1 MILRRLQVLC
11 RLDHDFYLFFGF
23 LIFHF
28 FIILFS
34 LFFIFPPFS
43 SYDFER
49 DIARII
55 KEQEFVTKRM
65 KEFEDGFA
73 SSQSPKKP
81 EAKVGFAAIQEMARL
96 QEAED
101 QGDLLKGIV
110 IWFIRREGI
119 EPIKRVPSLFSNTLF
134 IT

>member
-11 RLDHDFYLFFGF
+11 RLDYFYFLVSWFLDFIPLVLF
-23 LIFHF
+23 L
-28 FIILFS
+28 
-34 LFFIFPPFS
+34 FPPFS

-96 QEAED
+96 QESED
-101 QGDLLKGIV
+101 QGDLLKGID
-110 IWFIRREGI
+110 IWFVRREGI
-119 EPIKRVPSLFSNTLF
+119 EPIKRVPSLFSF
-134 IT
+134 Q

>member
-1 MILRRLQVLC
+1 M
-11 RLDHDFYLFFGF
+11 
-23 LIFHF
+23 
-28 FIILFS
+28 FS
-34 LFFIFPPFS
+34 LFPPFS

-96 QEAED
+96 QGAED
-101 QGDLLKGIV
+101 QGDLLKSIV
-110 IWFIRREGI
+110 MWFIRSEGI
-119 EPIKRVPSLFSNTLF
+119 EPIKRISSLFSF
-134 IT
+134 Q

>member
-1 MILRRLQVLC
+1 M
-11 RLDHDFYLFFGF
+11 
-23 LIFHF
+23 
-28 FIILFS
+28 FS
-34 LFFIFPPFS
+34 LFFFIFPPFS

-65 KEFEDGFA
+65 KEFEEGFA

-101 QGDLLKGIV
+101 QGNLLKGIV
-110 IWFIRREGI
+110 VCFIRRDGI
-119 EPIKRVPSLFSNTLF
+119 EPFKRVSPLFSF
-134 IT
+134 Q

>member
-1 MILRRLQVLC
+1 
-11 RLDHDFYLFFGF
+11 
-23 LIFHF
+23 
-28 FIILFS
+28 
-34 LFFIFPPFS
+34 
-43 SYDFER
+43 
-49 DIARII
+49 
-55 KEQEFVTKRM
+55 M

-119 EPIKRVPSLFSNTLF
+119 EPIKRVPSLFGNTLF

>member
-1 MILRRLQVLC
+1 
-11 RLDHDFYLFFGF
+11 
-23 LIFHF
+23 
-28 FIILFS
+28 
-34 LFFIFPPFS
+34 
-43 SYDFER
+43 
-49 DIARII
+49 
-55 KEQEFVTKRM
+55 M

-110 IWFIRREGI
+110 IWFITRKRI
-119 EPIKRVPSLFSNTLF
+119 EPMKRVK
-134 IT
+134 

>member
-1 MILRRLQVLC
+1 
-11 RLDHDFYLFFGF
+11 
-23 LIFHF
+23 
-28 FIILFS
+28 
-34 LFFIFPPFS
+34 
-43 SYDFER
+43 
-49 DIARII
+49 
-55 KEQEFVTKRM
+55 M

-110 IWFIRREGI
+110 IWFIRRERI
-119 EPIKRVPSLFSNTLF
+119 ELTKSVSSLFSNTLL
-134 IT
+134 

>member
-1 MILRRLQVLC
+1 MTFFLFLDFIPLVLC
-11 RLDHDFYLFFGF
+11 F
-23 LIFHF
+23 LYF
-28 FIILFS
+28 FIL
-34 LFFIFPPFS
+34 PPFS

-96 QEAED
+96 QEAE
-101 QGDLLKGIV
+101 GGG
-110 IWFIRREGI
+110 RREGSG
-119 EPIKRVPSLFSNTLF
+119 KL
-134 IT
+134 